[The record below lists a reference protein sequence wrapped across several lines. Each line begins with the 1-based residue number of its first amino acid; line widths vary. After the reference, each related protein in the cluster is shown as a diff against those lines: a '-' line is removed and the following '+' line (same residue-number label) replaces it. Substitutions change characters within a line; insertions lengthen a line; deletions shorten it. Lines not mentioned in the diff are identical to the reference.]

1 MTDFARILP
10 IATLVLVGL
19 GFFRC
24 EQPVSGTVGTVAAAN
39 SSTAAAARTD
49 GTGLS
54 IVFVKVDSLQA
65 GYTVVADELGRL
77 EENFTKAEQNH
88 NNRVADFQKEVQRLQ
103 NQVQQGLLAPNKIQA
118 EQQRMA
124 RKEQEI
130 MQQRDVALA
139 SIQEDQLRI
148 QQQFSERVKEVLE
161 QLQAENHYDFILNQ
175 GQNSAVLIT
184 NDAYDITPLV
194 LERLNVAV
202 QDSVQ

>member
-10 IATLVLVGL
+10 TTALVLVAL
-19 GFFRC
+19 GFFGC
-24 EQPVSGTVGTVAAAN
+24 DNSAEGSAPASA
-39 SSTAAAARTD
+39 SSTTAAPRAD
-49 GTGLS
+49 GAGLN

-77 EENFTKAEQNH
+77 EENFNQAEQNH
-88 NNRVADFQKEVQRLQ
+88 NKRVTAFQQEVQRLQ
-103 NQVQQGLLAPNKIQA
+103 NQVQQGLLAPNKIQS

-148 QQQFSERVKEVLE
+148 QQDFSERVKEVLE
-161 QLQAENHYDFILNQ
+161 QLQEENKYDFILNQ

>member
-10 IATLVLVGL
+10 ATALVLLGL
-19 GFFRC
+19 GFFGC
-24 EQPVSGTVGTVAAAN
+24 EQGAETVPSSGSSTVAPPRA
-39 SSTAAAARTD
+39 TT
-49 GTGLS
+49 GEGLS

-65 GYTVVADELGRL
+65 GYTAVADELSRL
-77 EENFTKAEQNH
+77 EENFNKAEENH
-88 NNRVADFQKEVQRLQ
+88 GKRVAEFQQEVQGLQ

-130 MQQRDVALA
+130 MQQRDLSLA

-148 QQQFSERVKEVLE
+148 QQEFSTRVKEVLE
-161 QLQAENHYDFILNQ
+161 VLQEENGYDFILNQ

-184 NDAYDITPLV
+184 NDVYDITPLV
-194 LERLNVAV
+194 LERLNVA

>member
-10 IATLVLVGL
+10 AAALVLTGL
-19 GFFRC
+19 GFFGC
-24 EQPVSGTVGTVAAAN
+24 DQPVSGTVGTVADANAA
-39 SSTAAAARTD
+39 TAPAARTD
-49 GTGLS
+49 GAGLR

-65 GYTVVADELGRL
+65 GYTVVADELSRL
-77 EENFTKAEQNH
+77 EENFTQAEQNH
-88 NNRVADFQKEVQRLQ
+88 NQRVNDFQEEVQRLQ

-161 QLQAENHYDFILNQ
+161 ELQAENNYDFILNQ

-202 QDSVQ
+202 QDSLQ

>member
-10 IATLVLVGL
+10 ATALVLLGL
-19 GFFRC
+19 GFFGC
-24 EQPVSGTVGTVAAAN
+24 EQGAETVPSSGSSTVAPSRA
-39 SSTAAAARTD
+39 T
-49 GTGLS
+49 TGEELS

-65 GYTVVADELGRL
+65 GYTAVADELSRL
-77 EENFTKAEQNH
+77 EENFNKAEENH
-88 NNRVADFQKEVQRLQ
+88 GKRVAEFQKEVQGLQ

-130 MQQRDVALA
+130 MQQRDLSLA

-148 QQQFSERVKEVLE
+148 QQEFSTRVKEVLE
-161 QLQAENHYDFILNQ
+161 VLQEENGYDFILNQ

-194 LERLNVAV
+194 LERLNVA